1 MGKRARSIL
10 VALSFT
16 LLASGLVSVIIFSSG
31 SGSQFLFAPEV
42 SPSVSSSQMY
52 LNATS
57 LISST
62 SGGTTIL
69 LPEKL
74 SASLTLSSLMVVFG
88 TISADRR
95 HESRYKK
102 LRNRVM
108 DEVAASPGIHL
119 RELHRYVGC
128 AMGALQYHV
137 RNLEAEGVIFSYK
150 NGNSRH
156 FFLSGFSSD
165 EQVLRLASLARNPTV
180 QSILM
185 QSISHGR
192 ITQAE
197 LSRILGL
204 DKSLVSYY
212 VSSLLKADVMRAIR
226 VFGREK
232 PLVLM
237 DWVKPALSSIGVY

>member
-10 VALSFT
+10 AALAFT

-31 SGSQFLFAPEV
+31 SGNQSLFAPEV
-42 SPSVSSSQMY
+42 SSSVSSDQMY

-74 SASLTLSSLMVVFG
+74 TASLTLTSLMAVFG
-88 TISADRR
+88 TISTERR

-102 LRNRVM
+102 LKDRVV

-137 RNLEAEGVIFSYK
+137 RNLEAEGMIFSYK

-156 FFLSGFSSD
+156 FFISGFSTE

-180 QSILM
+180 NSILQ
-185 QSISHGR
+185 QSVIHGR

-197 LSRILGL
+197 LSRTLGI

-212 VSSLLKADVMRAIR
+212 VSSLLKAEVMRTIR

-237 DWVKPALSSIGVY
+237 EWVEPVLSSIGVY